1 MVNLAEEIGVVR
13 DHSARSLSYY
23 CTEAAVGVDQ
33 GMVDQLL
40 EISAQ
45 NGNCDARISLH
56 QSPSDNFHE
65 MIILQH
71 SGRYFR
77 PHRHQGKGESCHIIR
92 GTVAFFV
99 FNDDGSI
106 ADSSVV
112 GKDAGLLFRSGPD
125 LWHTVIPVSEYAVY
139 HESKPGPYL
148 NQNDSIY
155 PDWAPSGDKPELAAN
170 YMENLLS
177 GIKASNS

>member
-1 MVNLAEEIGVVR
+1 VVNLAKEIGVVQ
-13 DHSARSLSYY
+13 DKGARSLSYY
-23 CTEAAVGVDQ
+23 CTETAVGIDQ
-33 GMVDQLL
+33 EVIDQLL
-40 EISAQ
+40 EVSVQ

-56 QSPSDNFHE
+56 TSPDDNFHE

-71 SGRYFR
+71 RGRYFR
-77 PHRHQGKGESCHIIR
+77 PHRHTNKGESCHIIR

-106 ADSSVV
+106 AESSVV
-112 GKDAGLLFRSGPD
+112 GENGGMLFRSGPD
-125 LWHTVIPVSEYAVY
+125 LWHTVIPISDYAVY

-155 PDWAPSGDKPELAAN
+155 PDWAPDGNSADEAAA
-170 YMENLLS
+170 YMTKLLS
-177 GIKASNS
+177 MVPSAN